1 MNKLNSNLRVFISKG
16 HDPYF
21 NLAIEDWIFRDLDPN
36 SHLLFIW
43 RNSPTVVIGRFQN
56 PWNECHLSKMKE
68 DQVHLVRRQS
78 GGGAVYQDLGN
89 TNFTFMSGRQKY
101 KKENNN
107 IILIQ
112 ALQSLGIKARASG
125 RNDLVVEFEN
135 SERKISGSAFKE
147 NRDRC
152 FHHGTM
158 LINVNLQ
165 KLGDY
170 LNPSKKKLEAKGIAS
185 VRSRVANLKDI
196 NPEIE
201 HGHLQH
207 ALIQSFF
214 DFYQEKCAIEELDF
228 LKTQEKKPEHGTLY
242 SYYEH
247 LKSDL
252 WRLKETP
259 LFTHQFE
266 ERFEWGE
273 INMLLQVSKGL
284 IEDLTIYSDSLHPE
298 MIEFIIK
305 YLKDIPYSDLSVLQA
320 FHRLKKELP
329 MFLTELLEMED
340 WIVKQIN

>member
-1 MNKLNSNLRVFISKG
+1 MNKNLRVFISKG
-16 HDPYF
+16 HDPFF
-21 NLAIEDWIFRDLDPN
+21 NLAIEDWIFRDLDPH
-36 SHLLFIW
+36 SHVLFIW

-56 PWNECHLSKMKE
+56 PWNECHLNKMKE
-68 DQVHLVRRQS
+68 DEVHLVRRQS

-89 TNFTFMSGRQKY
+89 TNFTFMSGREKY

-107 IILIQ
+107 KILIE
-112 ALQSLGIKARASG
+112 ALQSLGIKAEASG
-125 RNDLVVEFEN
+125 RNDLVIEIEN
-135 SERKISGSAFKE
+135 STRKISGSAFKE

-170 LNPSKKKLEAKGIAS
+170 LNPSKKKLEAKGITS
-185 VRSRVANLKDI
+185 VRSRVANLKEV
-196 NPEIE
+196 NPDIE
-201 HGHLQH
+201 HHHLQQ

-214 DFYQEKCAIEELDF
+214 DFYQEKCAISELSFSSD
-228 LKTQEKKPEHGTLY
+228 QENNPEYGPLY

-259 LFTHQFE
+259 HFTHQFE

-273 INMLLQVSKGL
+273 INILLQVNKGQ
-284 IEDLTIYSDSLHPE
+284 IDDLTIYSDSLHPE
-298 MIEFIIK
+298 MIELVIK
-305 YLKDIPYSDLSVLQA
+305 YLKNIPYSEFGILQA

-340 WIVKQIN
+340 WIIKQINY